1 MPRFLKSPAFKDRP
15 VLFIDLEMTGLD
27 VSRHEIVEVAALL
40 TAPPDFTVINS
51 YYIKVNP
58 VHLQTA
64 NSQALEIIGYDPK
77 VWQDAVSLRQMLQ
90 ELSAFAPDCILA
102 GWSVQN
108 EWNFLVHALEAEHL
122 PYFFD
127 DKMIEVWSLAYAK
140 FHTSSEIDRLNL
152 ANTAKLLGVNVDRH
166 HPDSD
171 IRATHEIFKKLIGI

>member
-64 NSQALEIIGYDPK
+64 NSQALEIIATILKSGKTRFPYVKCFRNYPLLPRI
-77 VWQDAVSLRQMLQ
+77 VS
-90 ELSAFAPDCILA
+90 
-102 GWSVQN
+102 
-108 EWNFLVHALEAEHL
+108 
-122 PYFFD
+122 
-127 DKMIEVWSLAYAK
+127 
-140 FHTSSEIDRLNL
+140 
-152 ANTAKLLGVNVDRH
+152 
-166 HPDSD
+166 
-171 IRATHEIFKKLIGI
+171 